1 MRSYSLRQSEN
12 ERSLRERREKA
23 YASIPALAQ
32 LDSETGALAVESA
45 KARFMQDYQKADAL
59 KSRIRLI
66 SAKRVSL
73 LKEHGFP
80 ENYLETWYHCP
91 DCSDT
96 GYIGRDRCHCF
107 WQQAA
112 ELFYTQSDLRRIL
125 QKENFETF
133 RLDYY
138 PDKEKNPVTGMTARE
153 NMRRIL
159 GCVRTFT
166 DSFTHKKE
174 ESPAQAP
181 NLFLYGGTGLG
192 KTFLSHCIAKEL
204 LDQAFSVIYYSSFEL
219 FEAMASD
226 VFGRQQ
232 SDKERDPVSE
242 YLYSCDLLIID
253 DLGTEMTN
261 TFVAS
266 SLFQLL
272 NERILHSKSTLI
284 STNLSLSAFADT
296 YTERVFS
303 RITSSFTFLG
313 LYGDD
318 IRLKK
323 ALASHAQI

>member
-12 ERSLRERREKA
+12 ERSLRERRQEA
-23 YASIPALAQ
+23 YSSVPGLDL
-32 LDSETGALAVESA
+32 LDSEAGTLAVESV
-45 KARFMQDYQKADAL
+45 KARFRQDYKQADEL
-59 KSRIRLI
+59 KGKIRLI
-66 SAKRVSL
+66 SVKRASL
-73 LKEHGFP
+73 LKKYGFP

-91 DCSDT
+91 DCKDT
-96 GYIGRDRCHCF
+96 GYIGRERCHCF
-107 WQQAA
+107 WKQAA
-112 ELFYTQSDLRRIL
+112 GLFYTQPDLQRIL
-125 QKENFETF
+125 QIENFKNF

-138 PDKEKNPVTGMTARE
+138 PDSEKNPVTGLTPRE
-153 NMRRIL
+153 NIKRVL
-159 GCVRTFT
+159 SSVKAFT
-166 DSFTHKKE
+166 DSFSHKE
-174 ESPAQAP
+174 EDASSQAP

-192 KTFLSHCIAKEL
+192 KTFLSHCIAKDL
-204 LDQAFSVIYYSSFEL
+204 LDRAFSVIYYSAFEL

-226 VFGRQQ
+226 AFGKQAD
-232 SDKERDPVSE
+232 SSERDPVSE

-272 NERILHSKSTLI
+272 NERILHRKSTLI

-303 RITSSFTFLG
+303 RITSSFTLLG

-318 IRLKK
+318 IRLQK
-323 ALASHAQI
+323 ALGNGHAL